1 MHVSSRND
9 LCKPSLSSGHT
20 DIICIVLNST
30 DDHRWGQIY
39 YRGAYMQEPK
49 TATRGTPFRS
59 SDACRKHYLTNYRKN
74 LRGSLIPGGGG
85 FPETTNS
92 PWVLS
97 FRCGSLPPRPT
108 DPDPCTQGPDGG
120 RSRHDGRSPDEGTRD
135 PPISVL
141 RAPPPGNRRP
151 TSEHPPTGGI
161 SQGYSS
167 PLGY

>member
-1 MHVSSRND
+1 MR
-9 LCKPSLSSGHT
+9 
-20 DIICIVLNST
+20 
-30 DDHRWGQIY
+30 
-39 YRGAYMQEPK
+39 AYMKETKNCNERDTASLERRLQLLTLNELPK
-49 TATRGTPFRS
+49 KIEGFVDPRGWWFSR
-59 SDACRKHYLTNYRKN
+59 DHQLTLHGR
-74 LRGSLIPGGGG
+74 LS
-85 FPETTNS
+85 
-92 PWVLS
+92 WVLS

-151 TSEHPPTGGI
+151 TSEHPPSGGI